1 MLRILPE
8 YLPFVRDK
16 RFRAVEPLSVFRML
30 LRLPCHSNNPTC
42 YFDQKNASRHYSKSL
57 TVACQLAWNV
67 NLNTFHEFDSLTNNM
82 ITTAC
87 VWFTCGEK
95 RRFLGNNWRFGILF
109 VCCVVAPALY
119 AQLYIVHIICLKF
132 EMWTTSL
139 ARLCAMMY
147 IHRKIFVLLNQ
158 QYSKEA

>member
-30 LRLPCHSNNPTC
+30 LPCHSNNPTC

-82 ITTAC
+82 ITTAAY
-87 VWFTCGEK
+87 VSFTSGEK
-95 RRFLGNNWRFGILF
+95 RRFLSNNWRFGILF
-109 VCCVVAPALY
+109 VCCCCPSSLCPTLHSSHYLFEIWDVNYLTRST
-119 AQLYIVHIICLKF
+119 LCDDVHSQKNLRFVKP
-132 EMWTTSL
+132 T
-139 ARLCAMMY
+139 
-147 IHRKIFVLLNQ
+147 IF
-158 QYSKEA
+158 